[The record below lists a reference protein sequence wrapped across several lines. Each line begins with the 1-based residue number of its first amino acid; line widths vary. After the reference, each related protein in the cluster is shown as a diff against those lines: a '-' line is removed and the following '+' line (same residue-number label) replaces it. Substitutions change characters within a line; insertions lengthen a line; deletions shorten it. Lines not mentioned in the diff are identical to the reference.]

1 MPWRQNR
8 TDKDSSDNTDS
19 TNSKDIKQNPTLDEL
34 LATCIKGGTRVS
46 DLGFAGSPEGSI
58 VAFLLV
64 PPNDS
69 EMIVSAMKRA
79 INEQALSDKKEMNR
93 VDASVM
99 LHYREDAGGNVR
111 YLFADFIITIK
122 NIFNKT
128 YRILANDNIS
138 FFEAL
143 AKSGVLGIVPSE
155 ILPTAAATDKSSITL
170 VQMPKRELLEEL
182 LAEVKSKVGGS
193 I

>member
-1 MPWRQNR
+1 VSN
-8 TDKDSSDNTDS
+8 
-19 TNSKDIKQNPTLDEL
+19 LD
-34 LATCIKGGTRVS
+34 
-46 DLGFAGSPEGSI
+46 FAGSPEGSI

-64 PPNDS
+64 PPDDS
-69 EMIVSAMKRA
+69 EMIVSAMKRG
-79 INEQALSDKKEMNR
+79 INEQALSEKKETNR

-122 NIFNKT
+122 KIFNKT
-128 YRILANDNIS
+128 YRILANDNIA

-155 ILPTAAATDKSSITL
+155 ILPSAASTDQSSITL

-182 LAEVKSKVGGS
+182 LAEVKSKVGGG

>member
-1 MPWRQNR
+1 MPWRSE
-8 TDKDSSDNTDS
+8 KDSSN
-19 TNSKDIKQNPTLDEL
+19 NKDIKLNPTLEEL
-34 LATCIKGGTRVS
+34 LATSSKDGTRVS
-46 DLGFAGSPEGSI
+46 NLDFVGSSEGSL

-64 PPNDS
+64 PLDDA
-69 EMIVSAMKRA
+69 EMIVSAMKRG
-79 INEQALSDKKEMNR
+79 IDEQASREKKEMNR

-128 YRILANDNIS
+128 YRILANDNIA

-143 AKSGVLGIVPSE
+143 AKSGILGIVPSE
-155 ILPTAAATDKSSITL
+155 ISPTAAATDQSSITL
-170 VQMPKRELLEEL
+170 VQMPNRQLLEEL
-182 LAEVKSKVGGS
+182 LTEVKSKVGDTIPKG
-193 I
+193 